1 MCQHRHRRCGRSSV
15 VPGWEGAVM
24 SQRWREDLGL
34 LALRAGVG
42 GVLAAHGV
50 QKLFGWLGG
59 HGLEGTG
66 AAFEQMGF
74 EPGRPAALA
83 AGLGEAGGGLLIA
96 VGLATPAAGA
106 AAAATMIPAAAV
118 HASGGFFATGGGY
131 EYPALLGVSAAA
143 LALIGPGDWS
153 LDARLNHRLNRPWM
167 PPAALLASSAA
178 SLLIVQRR
186 RQVLA
191 ARNTPPPDQTAEAP
205 GPMTGSQPDTAGTG
219 ENR

>member
-1 MCQHRHRRCGRSSV
+1 
-15 VPGWEGAVM
+15 M
-24 SQRWREDLGL
+24 SKLWRENMGL
-34 LALRAGVG
+34 LALRTGVG
-42 GVLAAHGV
+42 GVLAAHGG

-74 EPGRPAALA
+74 EPGRQAALA
-83 AGLGEAGGGLLIA
+83 AGIAETGGGLLIA

-118 HASGGFFATGGGY
+118 HASSGFFAVGGGY

-143 LALIGPGDWS
+143 LALMGPGDWS
-153 LDARLNHRLNRPWM
+153 LDARLDHRLNRPWM
-167 PPAALLASSAA
+167 SAVALLATSAA
-178 SLLIVQRR
+178 SLLILQRR

-191 ARNTPPPDQTAEAP
+191 ARNARPRSQTAEDAA
-205 GPMTGSQPDTAGTG
+205 GKASSGTG
-219 ENR
+219 VAGSDR